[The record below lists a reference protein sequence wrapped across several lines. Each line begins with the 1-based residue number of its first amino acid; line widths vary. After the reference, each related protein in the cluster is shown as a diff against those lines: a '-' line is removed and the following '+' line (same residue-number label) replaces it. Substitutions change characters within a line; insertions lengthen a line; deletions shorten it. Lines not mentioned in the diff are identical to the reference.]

1 MFGIVFFINSIALG
15 AGLAMDAFSVSLA
28 NGLNDPGMSGS
39 RKSIIAGTFAGFQ
52 FAMPLIGWI
61 CVRTI
66 ASYFEAFEKAI
77 PWIALILL
85 LFIGGKMLI
94 EGVREDICR
103 RACDKCENRF
113 CEKHNIE
120 TDIEGSA
127 GNTRTDLNGN
137 LDDRQAHK
145 CRFDRPAEEA
155 VTLSAGALIIQG
167 IATSID
173 ALSVGFTISDYVA
186 LQAVISCLI
195 IGIVTFVICIAG
207 LFIGAKAGTRLGWKA
222 SVLGGVIL
230 IAIGIEIFVTGI

>member
-1 MFGIVFFINSIALG
+1 MFGVMFFINSIALG

-61 CVRTI
+61 CVSTI
-66 ASYFEAFEKAI
+66 ASYFEAFAKAI

-94 EGVREDICR
+94 EGVREEICR
-103 RACDKCENRF
+103 RACEKCENTS
-113 CEKHNIE
+113 CEE
-120 TDIEGSA
+120 
-127 GNTRTDLNGN
+127 
-137 LDDRQAHK
+137 
-145 CRFDRPAEEA
+145 CRFDRPAEET
-155 VTLSAGALIIQG
+155 VTLSAGALIVQG

-173 ALSVGFTISDYVA
+173 ALSVGFTISDYVV
-186 LQAVISCLI
+186 LQAVIACLI
-195 IGIVTFVICIAG
+195 IGIVTFVICSAG

>member
-1 MFGIVFFINSIALG
+1 MFFINSIALG

-94 EGVREDICR
+94 EGVREEICR
-103 RACDKCENRF
+103 RACEKCENTS
-113 CEKHNIE
+113 CE
-120 TDIEGSA
+120 
-127 GNTRTDLNGN
+127 
-137 LDDRQAHK
+137 K

-155 VTLSAGALIIQG
+155 VTLSAGALIVQG

-173 ALSVGFTISDYVA
+173 ALSVGFTISDYVV
-186 LQAVISCLI
+186 LQAVIACLI